1 MSNPAAETALGPM
14 VIVATEQYLDP
25 HQRIVEDALAAKLL
39 PSNLRAM
46 VGLARWKPLRDLLL
60 SASEKRAPGITGS
73 VLCRKRFV
81 ADQLAAAL
89 PGLDAI
95 VVLGAGLDTLGSR
108 LAGRSPIPVYEVD
121 LPENIAVKEERL
133 RAALGHVPETV
144 RLCPM
149 DFEHQ
154 ELESV
159 LRARGHRA
167 EDRTLFI
174 WEAVTQYLT
183 ESAIRKTL
191 GYLQKAATG
200 SRLVFTY
207 VRQDFIDGT
216 NLYGA
221 GNLYNGFRVKQQ
233 IWRFGFSPDQVA
245 PFLADYGWHEV
256 EQMGRQAFLERYV
269 APAGRDLNVSE
280 IERSVYAEKL

>member
-1 MSNPAAETALGPM
+1 MTNPAAETALGPM
-14 VIVATEQYLDP
+14 VIVATEQYLEP
-25 HQRIVEDALAAKLL
+25 RQRIVEDALAVQLL
-39 PSNLRAM
+39 PSNMRAV

-60 SASEKRAPGITGS
+60 GASERRAPGITGS

-81 ADQLAAAL
+81 ADQVAAAL
-89 PGLDAI
+89 PGFDSF

-121 LPENIAVKEERL
+121 LPENMAVKEERL
-133 RAALGHVPETV
+133 RALLGHVPETV

-149 DFEHQ
+149 DFERQ

-159 LRARGHRA
+159 LRARGYRA
-167 EDRTLFI
+167 EGRTLFI

-183 ESAIRKTL
+183 EGAIRRTFDFLKKSAI
-191 GYLQKAATG
+191 G

-207 VRQDFIDGT
+207 IQQDFIDGS

-221 GNLYNGFRVKQQ
+221 GSLYNGFRVKQQ
-233 IWRFGFSPDQVA
+233 IWRFGFAPDQVA
-245 PFLADYGWHEV
+245 PFLSEYGWREV
-256 EQMGRQAFLERYV
+256 EQLGGSEFQKRYIAPTGRVL
-269 APAGRDLNVSE
+269 PVSE
-280 IERSVYAEKL
+280 IERSVCAEKL